1 MLHGDE
7 TGDGSEISSKL
18 SGGCGL
24 FDKAYAHEASV
35 AEQLRYVT
43 SRV

>member
-18 SGGCGL
+18 SGGCEL
-24 FDKAYAHEASV
+24 FDKSFAHEASV
-35 AEQLRYVT
+35 AAQLR
-43 SRV
+43 